1 MGLEVVSGIGEW
13 GLGGRGQARGC
24 RDAGRKRGGGECQ
37 HFTCLLPAPGG
48 APVSGPPASD
58 PWAPAPAFSDPWG
71 GSPAKPSTN
80 GTAGTG
86 GGLGG
91 QTPGGPSLLGKL
103 SAILT
108 PAQWLGVL
116 TRRLTSSLTST
127 ACARPCRPLGAA
139 QVSPH
144 PACAGRPWHSP
155 AGVQRRACV
164 LCRDGRFGG
173 KSCKGG
179 AGRPLCSSPG
189 AAGPVT
195 VAGRPVS
202 LGPFCGLRPRPHLP
216 AGVPAQGGHAAAG
229 LACAP
234 HCWESLVLCP
244 CPSNAHCLEAAG
256 RGLVLQP
263 LCSCFC
269 AFFPT

>member
-1 MGLEVVSGIGEW
+1 MAAGTRGVRGVEGSASTSHASFLPQVGPQLADPWPLTPGPQLRPSQTP
-13 GLGGRGQARGC
+13 GG
-24 RDAGRKRGGGECQ
+24 DP
-37 HFTCLLPAPGG
+37 LPSPAPMALQVLEG
-48 APVSGPPASD
+48 A
-58 PWAPAPAFSDPWG
+58 W
-71 GSPAKPSTN
+71 
-80 GTAGTG
+80 
-86 GGLGG
+86 GG